1 MATSSVSSST
11 AASTVSPSSTATT
24 SSATPVV
31 MTDAQIAA
39 ANKAAAQSLVSS
51 LGAGSGVDVTS
62 LAQNL
67 VNAEKVPQQNAIN
80 AKINKNDA
88 RISGL
93 SAISYVVTQ
102 VQTAFAALKDQ
113 SSFNTLTASNSNS
126 AAFDVTASTSANIGS
141 HSVAISQLAHA
152 QRSVSAG
159 LASASTSLNNGQA
172 MSLSLAVGNGNPIS
186 ISVVAGSDTPQ
197 GVVDAINA
205 SSGAAT
211 AGVTAQ
217 LVNTGDNSGAPYK
230 IVLTG
235 ALGASN
241 SFTIT
246 GLPKQPTAVTP
257 PTVVTTQGV
266 TTVNDSS
273 SVTFPSLSAGQSVT
287 VAGVTYT
294 ATANTSAYQVM
305 SAFAGM
311 ASGANYSNATYPT
324 TGNPLG
330 KLDGTLSGYSADAY
344 GTLGGTLG
352 FTSTSGNP
360 SGLDVP
366 VASANVNLGGNV
378 PVINVQSTAGTQGST
393 ESSIVTFQPLSAGQ
407 SVTVAGLTYTASVA
421 STAVEVANAFSNLS
435 PGSALPSNLPKGV
448 ISGNLSGFSSIS
460 SHGASLLFTSTA
472 PNNNV
477 SDITVSSSS
486 APLFSSNDQSN
497 QLATDALMT
506 VDGIGYKRST
516 NSITDVITGVTLA
529 LKDLT
534 PSGSPATI
542 NLTRDTSTI
551 TTNINTGDSK
561 NPIERPDFK
570 SLREIGDDLSDAQM
584 GLAVHTQALA
594 NWHHSHQFCAR
605 CGATTTSSLGGS
617 VRKCDKDASEHYPR
631 TDPAIIV
638 LVKDKDDRILLGRQ
652 AVWPEHR
659 FSNFAGFVE
668 PGESFEHAVAREV
681 TEESG
686 LSVDEIIYL
695 GSQPWPFP
703 ASVMIA
709 FHAVTHNP
717 AAARPDG
724 TEIVEVRWYSRQ
736 SMKQAIIEKTLL
748 LPPAMSVSR
757 RMLEAWYASDGSDI
771 AELTGG
777 ERWQA

>member
-477 SDITVSSSS
+477 SDITVSTSS
-486 APLFSSNDQSN
+486 APLFSSNDPSN

-534 PSGSPATI
+534 PSGSPAAI

-551 TTNINTGDSK
+551 TTNINTLVSSYNDAMSMLGVVSDPKSTVTTYGATLVGDSTVQMVK
-561 NPIERPDFK
+561 QQFRSMFTSTSSTPGK
-570 SLREIGDDLSDAQM
+570 SVSALWQM
-584 GLAVHTQALA
+584 G
-594 NWHHSHQFCAR
+594 
-605 CGATTTSSLGGS
+605 
-617 VRKCDKDASEHYPR
+617 
-631 TDPAIIV
+631 
-638 LVKDKDDRILLGRQ
+638 
-652 AVWPEHR
+652 
-659 FSNFAGFVE
+659 FSIDQTG
-668 PGESFEHAVAREV
+668 
-681 TEESG
+681 T
-686 LSVDEIIYL
+686 LSVDSTKLNTALTSNYSDVVMTFTGNQNKLSTYSTTPAGIAGDAYKKL
-695 GSQPWPFP
+695 DRLLSASGPMLTQSQNATTQNTKYQAQLTALNTRMDSLLARYQKQFAAMDSLVGSVNSQKTSLKATF
-703 ASVMIA
+703 
-709 FHAVTHNP
+709 
-717 AAARPDG
+717 DG
-724 TEIVEVRWYSRQ
+724 MMATYTG
-736 SMKQAIIEKTLL
+736 KT
-748 LPPAMSVSR
+748 
-757 RMLEAWYASDGSDI
+757 G
-771 AELTGG
+771 
-777 ERWQA
+777 

>member
-205 SSGAAT
+205 SNGAAT

-246 GLPKQPTAVTP
+246 GLPKQPNAVTP

-477 SDITVSSSS
+477 SDITVSTSS
-486 APLFSSNDQSN
+486 APLFSSNDPSN

-534 PSGSPATI
+534 PSGSPAAI

-551 TTNINTGDSK
+551 TTNINTLVSSYNDAMSMLGVVSDPKSTVTTYGATLVGDSTVQMVK
-561 NPIERPDFK
+561 QQLRSMFTSTSSTPGK
-570 SLREIGDDLSDAQM
+570 SVSALWQM
-584 GLAVHTQALA
+584 G
-594 NWHHSHQFCAR
+594 
-605 CGATTTSSLGGS
+605 
-617 VRKCDKDASEHYPR
+617 
-631 TDPAIIV
+631 
-638 LVKDKDDRILLGRQ
+638 
-652 AVWPEHR
+652 
-659 FSNFAGFVE
+659 FSIDQTG
-668 PGESFEHAVAREV
+668 
-681 TEESG
+681 T
-686 LSVDEIIYL
+686 LSVDSTKLNTALTSNYSDVVMTFTGNQNKLSTYSTTPAGIAGDAYKKL
-695 GSQPWPFP
+695 DRLLSASGPMLTQSQNATTQNTKYQAQLTALNTRMDSLLARYQKQFAAMDSLVGSVNSQKTSLKATF
-703 ASVMIA
+703 
-709 FHAVTHNP
+709 
-717 AAARPDG
+717 DG
-724 TEIVEVRWYSRQ
+724 MMATYTG
-736 SMKQAIIEKTLL
+736 KT
-748 LPPAMSVSR
+748 
-757 RMLEAWYASDGSDI
+757 G
-771 AELTGG
+771 
-777 ERWQA
+777 